1 MSGRV
6 PQASRD
12 TEKEIERD
20 GKRVEKKRKRKQ
32 LESVRRLDTEKG
44 GTEREI
50 LIENMQDVGRKRR
63 LHE

>member
-6 PQASRD
+6 PQTSRD

-44 GTEREI
+44 DTEREI
-50 LIENMQDVGRKRR
+50 LIENMQDIGRKRR